1 MLKLRPR
8 TNGQLS
14 SVDQAF
20 ADDAADEALAAKLA
34 ESDGPLPFVPD
45 ESVPMLPPM
54 PQQAVQRAPQPPPRP
69 ERPKETINVKDL
81 METLL
86 EAWTNP
92 SVRMWVDGADL
103 CFEQVNLEKREKNTW
118 RVGFSHVRTSSV
130 KLLK

>member
-8 TNGQLS
+8 TNGQS
-14 SVDQAF
+14 SMEQAEQ
-20 ADDAADEALAAKLA
+20 DDAEDKLA
-34 ESDGPLPFVPD
+34 ERLAEDGPLPFVPD
-45 ESVPMLPPM
+45 DQIPTLPPM
-54 PQQAVQRAPQPPPRP
+54 PQPTVQRAPQQPQRP
-69 ERPKETINVKDL
+69 ERPKETVNVKDL

-92 SVRMWVDGADL
+92 TVRMWVDGADL

>member
-1 MLKLRPR
+1 MLKLRQRP
-8 TNGQLS
+8 NGQPE
-14 SVDQAF
+14 QPQWEE
-20 ADDAADEALAAKLA
+20 DDAQDKLAEKLA

-45 ESVPMLPPM
+45 DIPTLPPM
-54 PQQAVQRAPQPPPRP
+54 PQPTVQRAPQQPARP

-92 SVRMWVDGADL
+92 TVRMWVDGADL

-118 RVGFSHVRTSSV
+118 KVGFSHVKTSSV

>member
-8 TNGQLS
+8 TNGQPEPQPAWE
-14 SVDQAF
+14 QA
-20 ADDAADEALAAKLA
+20 DAEDKLAAKLA
-34 ESDGPLPFVPD
+34 EDGPLPFVPD
-45 ESVPMLPPM
+45 DGIPVLPPM